1 MSPCSTPV
9 VILKNSVSPSGES
22 TFARVSSQF
31 YPLRPPVHLC
41 GNAIGLERLSSV
53 DRIEGFSKVDECDQC
68 PINFWL

>member
-1 MSPCSTPV
+1 MV
-9 VILKNSVSPSGES
+9 LMNSVSPSGES
-22 TFARVSSQF
+22 TFARVPSQF

-41 GNAIGLERLSSV
+41 ENAIGLERLSSV